1 MQNVEFEVKAME
13 EFIWWM
19 HNNSKMVDKI
29 WNLLKDIDRNG
40 AAKGLGKPEKL
51 KHQKGWSRRIT
62 DEHRLLYDVDD
73 KKIYVYS
80 CKGHYE

>member
-29 WNLLKDIDRNG
+29 WNKNLCLFLQRS
-40 AAKGLGKPEKL
+40 L
-51 KHQKGWSRRIT
+51 
-62 DEHRLLYDVDD
+62 
-73 KKIYVYS
+73 
-80 CKGHYE
+80 